1 MFFKFYIFAASSFCP
16 GVFSGFFLFSHM
28 YLHTVYQGCPN
39 LGLLSMIWKRH
50 AQEKLDS
57 MNSEVGLDSHP
68 ILRHVLLIFHIPLHM
83 LLTCRKGTSVADV
96 SFWVDGESGLGCF
109 SCHLHCSKPSVEMKI
124 LQWKTTS
131 LLLGRGSFFIGSDG
145 REKKTTPFAGRGS
158 MFFLWFSE
166 RDLFFSSHAN
176 TPPHRCFL

>member
-1 MFFKFYIFAASSFCP
+1 
-16 GVFSGFFLFSHM
+16 M

-96 SFWVDGESGLGCF
+96 SFGVDGESGLGCF

-145 REKKTTPFAGRGS
+145 REKNNTFRRSRFDVFSLVLREGS
-158 MFFLWFSE
+158 VFFFT
-166 RDLFFSSHAN
+166 R
-176 TPPHRCFL
+176 

>member
-1 MFFKFYIFAASSFCP
+1 MFFSSFIFLLP
-16 GVFSGFFLFSHM
+16 HHFVLEFFSSFFLFSHM

-39 LGLLSMIWKRH
+39 FGLSMVWKRH

-68 ILRHVLLIFHIPLHM
+68 ILRHVLHIFHIPLHM
-83 LLTCRKGTSVADV
+83 LLTCRKRTSVADV
-96 SFWVDGESGLGCF
+96 SFGVDGESGLGCF
-109 SCHLHCSKPSVEMKI
+109 LCHLHCSKPSVEMKI

-145 REKKTTPFAGRGS
+145 REKTTPFEGRGS